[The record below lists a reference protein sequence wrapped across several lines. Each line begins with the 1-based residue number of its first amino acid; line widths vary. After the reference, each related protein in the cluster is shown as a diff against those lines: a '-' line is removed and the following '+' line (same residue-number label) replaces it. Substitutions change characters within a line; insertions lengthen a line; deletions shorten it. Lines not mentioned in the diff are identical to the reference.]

1 MPVLPMPLF
10 AYLEEELKRVLLA
23 RDVLA
28 VEVIKLVKSAVLL
41 QAKSAGLQMP
51 DDASVQAALGKQIK
65 NCREAAELYRS
76 QGQQEV
82 ASQKMREIEVLE
94 GLLPAQLSQDELEE
108 LIEKILREAQL
119 DLRMSNF
126 KPLLERAVAKAGLRA
141 GRADLAR
148 ILKERLEA

>member
-1 MPVLPMPLF
+1 MSLF
-10 AYLEEELKRVLLA
+10 ARLEEELKRALLA
-23 RDVLA
+23 RDTLA

-41 QAKSAGLQMP
+41 QAKSAGSQIA

-65 NCREAAELYRS
+65 NCREAAELYHS

-94 GLLPAQLSQDELEE
+94 GLLPAQLSQDELRE
-108 LIEKILREAQL
+108 LIEEILRKAQL

-126 KPLLERAVAKAGLRA
+126 KPLLERAITKAGLTA
-141 GRADLAR
+141 SRADLAR
-148 ILKERLEA
+148 MLKERLEA